1 MKRIPFLI
9 EIRISGDSGEP
20 AVQRLVAALRAF
32 TGLDVSAE
40 HVDAPGGSVNGYPQA
55 TLRAPARER
64 ILREAVEEARAA
76 DGDLGYAAGVAARK
90 GVATTAR
97 ALSAW
102 IRHREIEPPRRH
114 RLS

>member
-55 TLRAPARER
+55 VDRP
-64 ILREAVEEARAA
+64 
-76 DGDLGYAAGVAARK
+76 
-90 GVATTAR
+90 
-97 ALSAW
+97 
-102 IRHREIEPPRRH
+102 
-114 RLS
+114 